1 MTEIIP
7 IVDEND
13 QVISSVAKDKFD
25 KTTGAI
31 YRTVSLFLFNKKG
44 QILIQRRAF
53 SKKTYAG
60 KWDFAAVAGHV
71 AFGENYLEAIQR
83 ETDEELGLKNIDFFE
98 VEKSFT
104 KTKDGKRRFTQ
115 VFWAVGDFSLDDLQV
130 PKSEI
135 AEVKL
140 ISLTD
145 LKEMFV
151 RNPDDFALYDDVK
164 ILSQRF
170 SRIAE
175 IARLKSL

>member
-13 QVISSVAKDKFD
+13 QVIGLVAKDKFD

-44 QILIQRRAF
+44 QILIQRRAL

-71 AFGENYLEAIQR
+71 VFGESYLEAIQR

-115 VFWAVGDFSLDDLQV
+115 VFLAVGDFSLDDLQV

-140 ISLTD
+140 IPLTD
-145 LKEMFV
+145 LKEMFAQ
-151 RNPDDFALYDDVK
+151 NPDDFALYDDIK

-170 SRIAE
+170 SRITE
-175 IARLKSL
+175 IARLKSS

>member
-7 IVDEND
+7 IVDKND
-13 QVISSVAKDKFD
+13 QVIGSVAKDKFD

-71 AFGENYLEAIQR
+71 AFGESYLEAIQR

-98 VEKSFT
+98 VEKNLQ
-104 KTKDGKRRFTQ
+104 KLKMVNDVLHRF
-115 VFWAVGDFSLDDLQV
+115 FGLLA
-130 PKSEI
+130 
-135 AEVKL
+135 
-140 ISLTD
+140 ISLSTICKCQN
-145 LKEMFV
+145 LRLRK
-151 RNPDDFALYDDVK
+151 
-164 ILSQRF
+164 LS
-170 SRIAE
+170 
-175 IARLKSL
+175 